1 MKRHSVK
8 GLYKYPGGVWFLGGS
23 LNEVDPPGEAPL
35 GDIIKGKNWRVD
47 KDGKSKIK
55 RLGCTKYET
64 TDEFAGEAVR
74 GIFDFRD
81 ENNVQYIIVV
91 TEKKIWVRNTG
102 KAP

>member
-1 MKRHSVK
+1 
-8 GLYKYPGGVWFLGGS
+8 LGGS